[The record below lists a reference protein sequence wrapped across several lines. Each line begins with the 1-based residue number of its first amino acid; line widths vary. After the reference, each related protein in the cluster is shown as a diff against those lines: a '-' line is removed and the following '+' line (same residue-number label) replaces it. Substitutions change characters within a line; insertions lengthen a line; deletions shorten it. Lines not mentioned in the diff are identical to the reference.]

1 MEFGVRLPKR
11 ASNCSS
17 IIWTTEVMSHTQTT
31 KMTVE
36 IEHHDRNEDE
46 LPTTE
51 EIIEQL
57 QDRERDPVDDAD
69 KMDAIEGDVEIY
81 HDAADGHVILRYRL
95 YLGWDMDC
103 DFGDTEGKMMDSD
116 ELQPMTNTKVE

>member
-1 MEFGVRLPKR
+1 MK
-11 ASNCSS
+11 
-17 IIWTTEVMSHTQTT
+17 I
-31 KMTVE
+31 E
-36 IEHHDRNEDE
+36 IEHHDRNDNE

-69 KMDAIEGDVEIY
+69 KMRSEEADVEIF

-95 YLGWDMDC
+95 YLGWEMDSEIGGL
-103 DFGDTEGKMMDSD
+103 DGRMMDSD
-116 ELQPMTNTKVE
+116 ELDPMTPMKVE

>member
-1 MEFGVRLPKR
+1 M
-11 ASNCSS
+11 
-17 IIWTTEVMSHTQTT
+17 ISHTQTT

-116 ELQPMTNTKVE
+116 ELQSMTNTKVE

>member
-1 MEFGVRLPKR
+1 M
-11 ASNCSS
+11 
-17 IIWTTEVMSHTQTT
+17 TT
-31 KMTVE
+31 E

-57 QDRERDPVDDAD
+57 QERERDPVDGAD
-69 KMDAIEGDVEIY
+69 MMQTVEGDVEIF

-95 YLGWDMDC
+95 WTGWDMNG
-103 DFGDTEGKMMDSD
+103 DFRSGDGTEIHDDDLKY
-116 ELQPMTNTKVE
+116 MTTFPLA